1 MKVDID
7 DMFGGD
13 GVMSIDPVNSTLLIL
28 VS

>member
-7 DMFGGD
+7 DMFGSD
-13 GVMSIDPVNSTLLIL
+13 GVMSIDPVISTLLIL